1 MYSILVK
8 TKLSTVSE
16 STPISVF
23 TETRSYTT
31 NWVKTYKVYE
41 KVNKDGELIGY
52 RLKSEDMCEGYDTL
66 REVLHILFG
75 VDLN

>member
-1 MYSILVK
+1 MNRYKIREYMKVK
-8 TKLSTVSE
+8 EKG
-16 STPISVF
+16 
-23 TETRSYTT
+23 
-31 NWVKTYKVYE
+31 KTYKVYE